1 MEKSEKFGIQ
11 TVKSTVLTLSET
23 SRFELTKHF
32 IQHGNISVY
41 SHCISVAVTSIRIA
55 NFFGIK
61 VDRRA
66 LVRGALLHD
75 YFLYDWH
82 NEDGGTHKWHGF
94 THPMTALEN
103 ARQDFKLS
111 KIESDIIVH
120 HMFPLVPIPPRSRE
134 AWIVCLSDKLCAIRE
149 TIFKR

>member
-1 MEKSEKFGIQ
+1 MNEFKKSNIQ
-11 TVKSTVLTLSET
+11 TVKSTALSLSKS
-23 SRFELTKHF
+23 SRFNLTKQF
-32 IQHGNISVY
+32 IQHGRISVY
-41 SHCISVAVTSIRIA
+41 SHCVSVAVMSIRFA
-55 NFFGIK
+55 DFFGVK
-61 VDRRA
+61 VDRTA

-94 THPMTALEN
+94 THPMTALKN
-103 ARQDFKLS
+103 AEQDFTLS
-111 KIESDIIVH
+111 RIESDIILH

-149 TIFKR
+149 TLFKR